1 MAGEA
6 VGFAALFLRSD
17 IGFLSDLFVDPRHQS
32 LGIGR
37 RLLDR
42 LLSGGARCYCAL
54 SSSDPRALS
63 LYVRAGM
70 RPRWP
75 HYQLTATVD
84 GLRGTSPSGV
94 SILAAAPNDGEILE
108 WDGRIGGRERPEDH
122 AFWRAAFGATPV
134 WVRRRGTT
142 IGYAYVRI
150 GRSAA
155 DTHPSVM
162 LGPIG
167 ADSPPDAADC
177 VAALVMWAREQGEAV
192 KVAIPGPHPALPH
205 LLAAGFRIR
214 YAETFVSSCSHPFCD
229 PTTYAPGAGL
239 EGSTFF

>member
-6 VGFAALFLRSD
+6 AGFAALFLRSD
-17 IGFLSDLFVDPRHQS
+17 VGFLSEFFVDPRHQS
-32 LGIGR
+32 HGIGR
-37 RLLDR
+37 QLLDR
-42 LLSGGARCYCAL
+42 LLAGGARCYCAL

-70 RPRWP
+70 HPRWP
-75 HYQLTATVD
+75 HYQLAATV
-84 GLRGTSPSGV
+84 GELRGTPSPQI
-94 SILAAAPNDGEILE
+94 SILAAAPGDPGIVE
-108 WDGRIGGRERPEDH
+108 WDGRIGGRARPEDH
-122 AFWRAAFGATPV
+122 AFWHAGFGATPV
-134 WVRRRGTT
+134 WVERRGAA

-155 DTHPSVM
+155 ETRPSVA

-167 ADSPPDAADC
+167 AASVPDAADC
-177 VAALVMWAREQGEAV
+177 VAALVHWVRDRGEVVQVAV
-192 KVAIPGPHPALPH
+192 PGPHPALPH

-214 YAETFVSSCSHPFCD
+214 YVETFVSSCARPFCD
-229 PTTYAPGAGL
+229 PRAYAPGAGL